1 MISHTN
7 KNFWKLYR
15 KLPQNIRDLARK
27 QYKIFMNDP
36 YHASLHFKC
45 VHSSKP
51 IYSAR
56 ITKDYRV
63 VGVLSDSV
71 IVWFWIGNH
80 TEYDK
85 LLKMR

>member
-1 MISHTN
+1 LISHTN

-15 KLPQNIRDLARK
+15 KLLQNIRELAHK
-27 QYKIFMNDP
+27 QYTIFMDDP

-45 VHSSKP
+45 VHSSKTS
-51 IYSAR
+51 YSAR

-63 VGVLSDSV
+63 LGVLTDSV
-71 IVWFWIGNH
+71 IVWFWIGTH